1 MEGCSISGGC
11 SGVVPKVTKRIGGGI
26 EGIREALVGQNVL
39 EHGGGVLGLRPDVVE
54 DFLNEHQ
61 DPVTAMG
68 KQGVKVAVKGE
79 GAVVNVGEWGEV
91 EATIE
96 GLEIVQDGEEGW
108 CEFFV
113 LGRKGTLLIAG
124 GARRRVVIGG
134 GEVKVK
140 VAVGGAKV
148 GTARVGIAVGVGG
161 GGGGV
166 IYSKGVEVEVKAK
179 AKAA

>member
-134 GEVKVK
+134 GEVSH
-140 VAVGGAKV
+140 
-148 GTARVGIAVGVGG
+148 GTSASND
-161 GGGGV
+161 
-166 IYSKGVEVEVKAK
+166 YSALIFTKKQFKCLFFVYNDKK
-179 AKAA
+179 RPRPRLQLNP